1 MYASTDPSQ
10 SGAAAGPAES
20 QAKRFRKRFFRSP
33 PALIGSTL
41 VLAFITVALLAPV
54 LAPYD
59 PVAIDFMATWQAPG
73 GEHLLGTDNLGRDV
87 LSRVMHGARISLTV
101 GVASQLIVLLIGISV
116 GALAGFFG
124 GRTDALIMRMTDVAL
139 AFPDLLLIILFMT
152 VFDTGLSSMV
162 IAIGLSQWPGLARL
176 VRSSFLAL
184 RNTEM
189 VEASRALGTRNL
201 PIILRHILPNSLSP
215 IIVNFTFG
223 IPAAI
228 MAEAGLSYIGIGI
241 NPPTPSWGL
250 MINEGFS
257 SIQSYP
263 HLILVPA
270 VAIALT
276 MLGFVL
282 LGNGLQDVLDVRS
295 GSSDS

>member
-1 MYASTDPSQ
+1 M
-10 SGAAAGPAES
+10 AES
-20 QAKRFRKRFFRSP
+20 QAQRFRKRFFRSP
-33 PALIGSTL
+33 PALIGSVL

-54 LAPYD
+54 LAPYS
-59 PVAIDFMATWQAPG
+59 PIAIDFMATWQAPG

-152 VFDTGLSSMV
+152 VFNTGLTSMV

-201 PIILRHILPNSLSP
+201 PIVLRHILPNSLSP

-270 VAIALT
+270 VAIATT

-295 GSSDS
+295 GSRES